1 MVKMV
6 YETINNSDKFK
17 RDYRLREQVTD
28 AVVSVMSNI
37 AEGFSRQSIFYIGLD
52 LGYITEEVF
61 NKAYNQADKV
71 SKISSGLIRYLFS
84 QRK

>member
-1 MVKMV
+1 MKLNRFEELECWQESRILVNKEFIQFL
-6 YETINNSDKFK
+6 Y
-17 RDYRLREQVTD
+17 
-28 AVVSVMSNI
+28 I
-37 AEGFSRQSIFYIGLD
+37 AKSSAAEVQSIFYIGLD